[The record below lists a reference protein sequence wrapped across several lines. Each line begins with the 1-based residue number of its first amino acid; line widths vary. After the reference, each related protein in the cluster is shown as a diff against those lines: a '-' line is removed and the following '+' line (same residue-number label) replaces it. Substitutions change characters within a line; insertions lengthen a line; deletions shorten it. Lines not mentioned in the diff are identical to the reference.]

1 MAGHG
6 FGHIVAATVLVLIA
20 AAAVHGSERV
30 YKWTDKDGI
39 VHYGQQPPTESK
51 SEAIKVQ
58 KGFSAPDTEEPK
70 ELTPA
75 EKQAAEE
82 AEFCK
87 AAQQNFAT
95 LSGDREV
102 QRKDQYGGISVLG
115 PEERASERDKAK
127 AAMDKYC
134 KPGTPAK

>member
-6 FGHIVAATVLVLIA
+6 FERIVAAMVLAVVVA
-20 AAAVHGSERV
+20 GAVHASERV
-30 YKWTDKDGI
+30 YKWVDKDGV
-39 VHYGQQPPTESK
+39 VHYGQQPPPEAK

-70 ELTPA
+70 DLTPA
-75 EKQAAEE
+75 EKKAAEE
-82 AEFCK
+82 AEYCK
-87 AAQQNFAT
+87 AATQNFET

-115 PEERASERDKAK
+115 AEERAAERDKAK
-127 AAMDKYC
+127 SAMDKYC
-134 KPGTPAK
+134 KPETPAK